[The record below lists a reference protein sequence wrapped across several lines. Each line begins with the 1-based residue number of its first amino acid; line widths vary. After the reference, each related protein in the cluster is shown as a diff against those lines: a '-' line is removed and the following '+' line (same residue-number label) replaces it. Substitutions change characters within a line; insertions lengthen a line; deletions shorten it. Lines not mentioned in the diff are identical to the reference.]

1 MTTASISIRFA
12 RKGDAEGFVVSWNES
27 FRKGHLGYTGTRLRS
42 RKDIERFRKRYSERK
57 RNEIVFV
64 AVAEKNRI
72 IGNCGFFA
80 RERGRT
86 RHRGELGWM
95 VHHDYVGRGIAT
107 KLLGAVLKEAK
118 NRGYKRVE
126 AEIAVENVASIRLA
140 TRYGF
145 QLEGRRKA
153 GIVLDTGRYLDTYIF
168 GRILK

>member
-1 MTTASISIRFA
+1 
-12 RKGDAEGFVVSWNES
+12 
-27 FRKGHLGYTGTRLRS
+27 
-42 RKDIERFRKRYSERK
+42 
-57 RNEIVFV
+57 
-64 AVAEKNRI
+64 
-72 IGNCGFFA
+72 
-80 RERGRT
+80 
-86 RHRGELGWM
+86 M